1 MRPDERGTRTALAC
15 SPYPGG
21 SFSAPTERGTR
32 TALACSPLTG
42 GEFFAEPQRGIRRA
56 PRRGKRV
63 DTKVSTLLT
72 PTSFCLLVWRRSET
86 GDRFEKGE
94 QQRIFITA
102 GEHSVLPFLYLCAV
116 PDSVLLHIPAT
127 LRRRDISVSRSS
139 LAWWPR
145 SAPAGSIIGAIYP
158 AGVPLA
164 APHNALPLR
173 NSPFS
178 IFNSPFAESPPQTV
192 LEHLLYLKENHST
205 ETILHADSPTASHK
219 LNTAAAAPDIVHSS
233 ADTAA

>member
-1 MRPDERGTRTALAC
+1 MRNGRQSLAGSRRTL
-15 SPYPGG
+15 
-21 SFSAPTERGTR
+21 
-32 TALACSPLTG
+32 
-42 GEFFAEPQRGIRRA
+42 
-56 PRRGKRV
+56 RRGKRV

-72 PTSFCLLVWRRSET
+72 PTSFGLLVWRRSET

-116 PDSVLLHIPAT
+116 PDSVLLHIWFN
-127 LRRRDISVSRSS
+127 LCRRDISVSRNS

-145 SAPAGSIIGAIYP
+145 SAPAGSIIGTIYP

-164 APHNALPLR
+164 ALHHALPLR

-178 IFNSPFAESPPQTV
+178 IFNSQFAESPPQTV
-192 LEHLLYLKENHST
+192 PERLLYPIENHST
-205 ETILHADSPTASHK
+205 GTTLYADSPTASHK
-219 LNTAAAAPDIVHSS
+219 PNRAAAAPDTLRSISS
-233 ADTAA
+233 TVA